1 MDKKQP
7 LLILDKVTKQYE
19 SQPEPTVVLKGVDLR
34 VAPGES
40 VAIIGPSGCGK
51 STLLNLIGAL
61 DRPTS
66 GSISF
71 RGNDLLGYSAAET
84 ARFRN
89 EEIGFVLQRHHLL
102 PQCSVLEN
110 VLVPSLVNAAS
121 LQAHARAMKL
131 LERVG
136 LSDRVDRRPGLL
148 SGGERQRTAVVRA
161 LINEP
166 SLLLADEPTGSLNE
180 EAAEDLAVLL
190 LELNREQGMALVLV
204 THSPRLAEKMDQ
216 VLELHDG
223 SLRPRE

>member
-1 MDKKQP
+1 MDTQEP
-7 LLILDKVTKQYE
+7 MLVLEKVTKQYE
-19 SQPEPTVVLKGVDLR
+19 SPPEPTVVLKGVDLCI
-34 VAPGES
+34 APGE
-40 VAIIGPSGCGK
+40 AIAVVGPSGCGK

-61 DRPTS
+61 DQPTS
-66 GSISF
+66 GSITF
-71 RGNDLLGYSAAET
+71 QGDDLLQYSPTET
-84 ARFRN
+84 AEFRN
-89 EEIGFVLQRHHLL
+89 KEIGFVLQRHHLL

-110 VLVPSLVNAAS
+110 VLVPSLVNPSS

-136 LSDRVDRRPGLL
+136 LSDRADRRPSQL

-180 EAAEDLAVLL
+180 DLAEDLAALL
-190 LELNREQGMALVLV
+190 LELNQEQGMALVLV
-204 THSPRLAEKMDQ
+204 THSPRLAEKAGR

-223 SLRPRE
+223 ILRPLE